1 MSNLSTA
8 AVILATL
15 ITVYAIAMYVTD
27 LCTRRGDQII
37 AGVTEGV
44 VMSSKARWMAVYC
57 QWMPSAAF
65 LVGFL
70 FLAAAGLLMIAKQ
83 ITNPEVALFARGCAG
98 FFAIGGVF
106 WGVIGSIYL
115 AHMISAVRD
124 SQRK

>member
-1 MSNLSTA
+1 
-8 AVILATL
+8 
-15 ITVYAIAMYVTD
+15 
-27 LCTRRGDQII
+27 
-37 AGVTEGV
+37 
-44 VMSSKARWMAVYC
+44 
-57 QWMPSAAF
+57 MPSAAF